1 MLCDALGRPLRLLL
15 TGGQKADC
23 QSAPALL
30 AGHSAKAVIA
40 DKGYDSAPLR
50 QWLQQRGSQPVI
62 PPRRNRKLLFAYDE
76 VFYRQRNIIERTINR
91 IKDWRR
97 IATRYDRHASVYLAS
112 LFIVATEV
120 AQMSPDPSIW
130 GAVRTITAFSIGI
143 RHA

>member
-1 MLCDALGRPLRLLL
+1 MP
-15 TGGQKADC
+15 
-23 QSAPALL
+23 PAQY
-30 AGHSAKAVIA
+30 VIA

-62 PPRRNRKLLFAYDE
+62 PPRRNRKLLFVYDE

-112 LFIVATEV
+112 LFIVATV
-120 AQMSPDPSIW
+120 TW
-130 GAVRTITAFSIGI
+130 WLK
-143 RHA
+143 